1 LIRAEYFLM
10 RHTYKTYKIT
20 YDVNLKAR
28 PGSFCTSP
36 LDIMMQMNDAQHK
49 TLKDIRQFIRDQNLG
64 REVTSLKPVP
74 NQIGL
79 MITCSDEAAKKIA
92 RLPCVRKMEKLGDDQ
107 RPKPPPAVAF

>member
-1 LIRAEYFLM
+1 M
-10 RHTYKTYKIT
+10 RHTFKTYKIT

-49 TLKDIRQFIRDQNLG
+49 ALKDIRQYIQDEKLSHD
-64 REVTSLKPVP
+64 VTALRPVP

-79 MITCSDEAAKKIA
+79 LITCSEAAANKIA
-92 RLPCVRKMEKLGDDQ
+92 KLPCVRRMEKFDDIQ
-107 RPKPPPAVAF
+107 RPKPPPPAAAF